1 MGSVGV
7 NPLSNR
13 IISVDS
19 VLRRLESRGPRLD
32 SQLSDIGLIADWAAI
47 GGRLFE
53 SYQLSEGRAT
63 DKLVAPKA
71 LLEAAGWLII
81 GVRDLLGD
89 GHRLTKLKW
98 INTAHKILDSV
109 ERAGGSVAEP
119 RRHLEA
125 LLASAEGEP
134 LENFTVGPGLIIP
147 ASPRNSLSRVG
158 EFTMLFWEGPV
169 ARAYLAVLREAGVKP
184 RRLIN
189 LISSRDLA
197 TGARYLPWL
206 GGAPRAFMCESL
218 QRSRAHHWASQIR
231 RVYGDLVDSMT
242 HTISECFGIDPL
254 VFQEAQTMI
263 PLSAYCDDVRDVLVD
278 DLADPVLLSVL
289 MKERGPVLYTGGG
302 IVPVSITG
310 LENIELLHVHPGI
323 LPGLRGSDCALWS
336 LVGAGYPT
344 ATLFR
349 LRKGIDTGPIVAA
362 AVLPSIKFKVERLP
376 TDLKT
381 IYRAIF
387 AFYDPWV
394 RAVMLRR
401 AIGAT
406 NCFSHIEARPQSEVG
421 ASLFRFMHP
430 ELYPFAFRALFSSH
444 TSQPAH

>member
-1 MGSVGV
+1 
-7 NPLSNR
+7 
-13 IISVDS
+13 
-19 VLRRLESRGPRLD
+19 
-32 SQLSDIGLIADWAAI
+32 
-47 GGRLFE
+47 
-53 SYQLSEGRAT
+53 
-63 DKLVAPKA
+63 
-71 LLEAAGWLII
+71 
-81 GVRDLLGD
+81 
-89 GHRLTKLKW
+89 
-98 INTAHKILDSV
+98 
-109 ERAGGSVAEP
+109 
-119 RRHLEA
+119 
-125 LLASAEGEP
+125 
-134 LENFTVGPGLIIP
+134 
-147 ASPRNSLSRVG
+147 
-158 EFTMLFWEGPV
+158 
-169 ARAYLAVLREAGVKP
+169 
-184 RRLIN
+184 
-189 LISSRDLA
+189 
-197 TGARYLPWL
+197 
-206 GGAPRAFMCESL
+206 
-218 QRSRAHHWASQIR
+218 
-231 RVYGDLVDSMT
+231 
-242 HTISECFGIDPL
+242 
-254 VFQEAQTMI
+254 
-263 PLSAYCDDVRDVLVD
+263 VLVD